1 MRYFC
6 NLKLN
11 ECNMKFK
18 KLILAALLLTA
29 AVSYGQ
35 SNHNY
40 IGQDYSVSPNVITT
54 AVPFVSIAPDARG
67 GSMGDCGV
75 ASEPDVFSMNYNPA
89 KYVYLEDK
97 LSIGLGYSPWLR
109 KLVNDMNLA
118 YLAGAYK
125 INDRSSVA
133 ASLRYF
139 SCGEINFRGP
149 NNEDWGNY
157 SPNEWA
163 LDATYSRMLG
173 DYLAGAVSGRF
184 IYSNLTQNMGGDNSS
199 PRPGISVAADIG
211 VYYKRPVE
219 WFKTMDADFA
229 WGVSITNIGSKISY
243 DAISTRKD
251 FIPTTLRLGP
261 SLKLELN
268 EYNSLAFN
276 LDFSKLLVPTPPVIA
291 RDSISGQPI
300 VDPNTGEYLIQ
311 YGRDNNVSVV
321 QGMIQSFYDAP
332 GHGYNSEGV
341 LVDFPGGAFYEELC
355 EINIGFGMEY
365 WYNNVFAV
373 RAGYFNETALKGNRK
388 YVTLGAALHYNVFG
402 LDVSYL
408 IPVNTVAGS
417 NPLEHTLRFDLTY
430 SLGQKKD
437 K

>member
-1 MRYFC
+1 
-6 NLKLN
+6 
-11 ECNMKFK
+11 MKFK

-35 SNHNY
+35 NHNY

-149 NNEDWGNY
+149 NNEDWGYY